1 MGKKIKELWNAAGG
15 GALALLAVVLV
26 LAIALGLVFGVM
38 AFEAWILML
47 LWNAVITALWAGAPS
62 LTFWLAF
69 GLILICN
76 ILFKSSKSISSGKN

>member
-1 MGKKIKELWNAAGG
+1 MKLKLKELWNTAGG

-26 LAIALGLVFGVM
+26 FVIALGLVFGVM

-47 LWNAVITALWAGAPS
+47 LWNAVIVSLWASAPT

-76 ILFKSSKSISSGKN
+76 ILFKSVNRSRGD

>member
-1 MGKKIKELWNAAGG
+1 MGQKIKNLWNAAGG

-26 LAIALGLVFGVM
+26 LAIALGLVFGIM
-38 AFEAWILML
+38 ALEAWILML
-47 LWNAVITALWAGAPS
+47 LWNAVITSLWVGAPS

-76 ILFKSSKSISSGKN
+76 ILFKSRPRSKE

>member
-1 MGKKIKELWNAAGG
+1 MGKKIKELWDVAGG
-15 GALALLAVVLV
+15 GAMALFTVVLV
-26 LAIALGLVFGVM
+26 LVVALGLAFGVM

-47 LWNAVITALWAGAPS
+47 LWNAIIVSMWASAPS

-76 ILFKSSKSISSGKN
+76 ILFKSVNRTKGE